1 MSSQGVSG
9 TTRSALR
16 YHLESKFSL
25 GVPPVPPVPPSLR
38 QLSNSDLISGSVAS
52 FRFRAGT
59 NVQTVRRVRE
69 DLSTGSEGGR
79 R

>member
-25 GVPPVPPVPPSLR
+25 GVPPVPPVPLSWR
-38 QLSNSDLISGSVAS
+38 QASPEKRDQISKDGYPVS
-52 FRFRAGT
+52 FSRDDAHP
-59 NVQTVRRVRE
+59 
-69 DLSTGSEGGR
+69 L
-79 R
+79 